1 MSPAKQL
8 IEQELA
14 MLRSL
19 RAIDHTSEGYRL
31 SDLEGNILD
40 ANNAYSK
47 MTGYTVEELKQ
58 MHISQLA
65 IHESKDEVKA
75 RIEKIR
81 VNGQDR
87 FESCHRHKDGHLIDV
102 EVSATYI
109 PEIQQIFIFSHDV
122 TEIKKQCR
130 LFSQLISA
138 LSHAKEQVFQ
148 LDENAHFLYVNDE
161 ICKSFRYTREELL
174 DGMTIF
180 DISTSMT
187 KERWMQHW
195 QALNENESETF
206 QYNERT
212 KDGRE
217 LSVEIIANFSN
228 LDGSRLALGLV
239 RDISHHK
246 LYSSGNSYPLIHKS

>member
-1 MSPAKQL
+1 MSRAKQL
-8 IEQELA
+8 IDHELA

-40 ANNAYSK
+40 ANKAYSK

-65 IHESKDEVKA
+65 INDSREEVKA
-75 RIEKIR
+75 RIETIR
-81 VNGQDR
+81 AKGQDR
-87 FESCHRHKDGHLIDV
+87 FETCHRHKDGHLIDV

-109 PEIQQIFIFSHDV
+109 PEIQQVFIFSRDI
-122 TEIKKQCR
+122 TENNKQCR
-130 LFSQLISA
+130 LLSQLIAA

-148 LDENAHFLYVNDE
+148 LDENGHFLYVNDE
-161 ICKSFRYTREELL
+161 ICKSLRFTREELL

-187 KERWMQHW
+187 KERWMQLW
-195 QALNENESETF
+195 QKSKDNESVPIEAT
-206 QYNERT
+206 QRT
-212 KDGRE
+212 KDGQE
-217 LSVEIIANFSN
+217 LSVEIIANFSKLN
-228 LDGSRLALGLV
+228 GSHSALGLV
-239 RDISHHK
+239 SDLHTQKITVRCQ
-246 LYSSGNSYPLIHKS
+246 P